1 VRSDSATASAE
12 ATMRELL
19 LPAFVVTAYVGLLV
33 AVAVWAERREA
44 RRRPVASNRYVYS
57 LALGVYATTWTFY
70 GSVGF
75 AARNGL
81 LFLSIYLGP
90 TLCAAGWWWIVR
102 KLVRLKN
109 AHRVTSLPDVLAL
122 RYEKSQAVALLAT
135 ALLVVGLIPYI
146 ALQLKTMIVTLGL
159 VSGGGAG
166 LTYPGSGRR
175 LGIPLVGFLL
185 LFTIAFGLRRAR
197 PTERHPGMVVA
208 LAVESVVKL
217 VTFLAAGALVVWGLF
232 DGPGDVFRAATIPS
246 VGAPGLLG
254 HHHVGTWLAHLFLSA
269 MAVLLLPRQ
278 FHIAVV
284 ENADEDHL
292 RTAMWLFPAY
302 LLLINVFVL
311 PLALGALALRGSPE
325 AADAFVLSLPLD
337 AATRVLP
344 WLVFLGGFSAGTG
357 MVIVETTAIATMIS
371 NHAVMPAAEALAPL
385 AGLRRHV
392 LPVRWAAAALVL
404 LAAFAYERT
413 VGAAYDLASI
423 GLISFAA
430 VLQLAPALL
439 GGLSWRGASRTGA
452 LAGLAAGF
460 GMWAYTLV
468 VPVLARTGWLP
479 ASILTEGPFGIE
491 SLVPEGLFDV
501 HADPVTHAVI
511 WTLIVNVGAFI
522 AGSVLFPARSREAA
536 RAERLLD
543 VFERSEALRVPDTA
557 PSIARVQEKR
567 ARTVA
572 LLAAYHGEEEARTL
586 AEACLAGAGARS
598 GGGLTALQLAE
609 LEASV
614 ETTLASAIGAAAAHA
629 AVRRAELVSADEARA
644 ISTAY
649 ADILAGLRVSP
660 EELRRKVDY
669 HRERE
674 RLLSRDAANQHFLAG
689 VSSLLAGS
697 LDVEA
702 TAQTAV
708 RLPLPHLAD
717 AALLVLR
724 RDAQPAVW
732 FAHSDP
738 DRERAGRKALGDLA
752 ALGHAPS
759 IARALETGR
768 AVTAR
773 PAGSGWPAAL
783 RPALPTAVEATL
795 PLVGVGEPLGTLT
808 LFGASEARLSSPE
821 SLGLAEELARRLA
834 IAVDNARLY
843 AEAEQ
848 AVRARDEF
856 LAIAS
861 HELKTPLTPLRL
873 RIQTIERLVARG
885 QLTAL
890 SPEKLTQLMGGAE
903 GQVVRIAGLVDD
915 LLDLTRIRTKRFR
928 IDVAPMDL
936 AAATRAIVEQHSAEV
951 LQAGCKLSLEAAAP
965 VRGTWDRLRLEQVIV
980 NLLTNAARYAP
991 GSHVDVRVEED
1002 AGCARLRIHD
1012 DGPGIPASD
1021 QARLFRPFERGRGRA
1036 STGGGL
1042 GLGLFIVREIVEAHG
1057 GIVSLSSAPGQG
1069 TTFLVELPRTP
1080 PARA

>member
-1 VRSDSATASAE
+1 
-12 ATMRELL
+12 MRELL
-19 LPAFVVTAYVGLLV
+19 LPAFIVTAYVGLLV

-44 RRRPVASNRYVYS
+44 RQRPVAANRYVYS
-57 LALGVYATTWTFY
+57 LALGVYASTWTFY

-81 LFLSIYLGP
+81 LFLTVYLGP
-90 TLCAAGWWWIVR
+90 TLCAAGWWWILR

-135 ALLVVGLIPYI
+135 AVLVVGLIPYI

-159 VSGGGAG
+159 VSGGGPA
-166 LTYPGSGRR
+166 LTYPASGRH
-175 LGIPLVGFLL
+175 LGIPLIGFML
-185 LFTIAFGLRRAR
+185 LFTIAFGLRRVR
-197 PTERHPGMVVA
+197 PAERHPGMVVA

-217 VTFLAAGALVVWGLF
+217 VAFLAAGAVVVWGLF
-232 DGPGDVFRAATIPS
+232 DGPLDVFRAATVPS

-254 HHHVGTWLAHLFLSA
+254 NHHVGTWLAHLFLSA
-269 MAVLLLPRQ
+269 LAVLLLPRQ

-284 ENADEDHL
+284 ENADEDHI
-292 RTAMWLFPAY
+292 RTAMWMFPAY

-311 PLALGALALRGSPE
+311 PLALGALALRGSPG

-337 AATRVLP
+337 AGIPVLP

-357 MVIVETTAIATMIS
+357 MVIVETTALATMIS
-371 NHAVMPAAEALAPL
+371 NHAVIPAAEAFPPL
-385 AGLRRHV
+385 GGLRRHV

-404 LAAFAYERT
+404 VAAFAYERA
-413 VGAAYDLASI
+413 VGTGYDLASI

-439 GGLSWRGASRTGA
+439 GGLFWPGASRTGA
-452 LAGLAAGF
+452 LAGLTAGF
-460 GMWAYTLV
+460 GMWVYTLV

-479 ASILTEGPFGIE
+479 ASLLTEGPFGIE

-511 WTLIVNVGAFI
+511 WTIVVNVGSFI
-522 AGSVLFPARSREAA
+522 AGSLLFPARPQEAA

-543 VFERSEALRVPDTA
+543 VLEGPEMPRVDDTA
-557 PSIARVQEKR
+557 PALASVEEKR

-572 LLAAYHGEEEARTL
+572 LLAAYHGKDEALSL
-586 AEACLAGAGARS
+586 ADACLAGAGAR
-598 GGGLTALQLAE
+598 GGSALTALQLAE
-609 LEASV
+609 LEGRV
-614 ETTLASAIGAAAAHA
+614 ETALASAIGAAAAHA

-660 EELRRKVDY
+660 EELRRKIDY

-674 RLLSRDAANQHFLAG
+674 RLLSRDAANQNFLAG

-702 TAQTAV
+702 TARTAV

-724 RDAQPAVW
+724 RAGEPAGW
-732 FAHSDP
+732 FAHLDP
-738 DRERAGRKALGDLA
+738 QLERAGREALGDLA
-752 ALGHAPS
+752 ALGRAPS
-759 IARALETGR
+759 VARALETGR
-768 AVTAR
+768 FVTRR
-773 PAGSGWPAAL
+773 PAGSGWPPAL
-783 RPALPTAVEATL
+783 RSALPPAVEATF
-795 PLVGVGEPLGTLT
+795 PLVGVGETLGSLT

-821 SLGLAEELARRLA
+821 SLGLAEDLARRLA

-890 SPEKLTQLMGGAE
+890 PPEKLIQLMGGAE

-928 IDVAPMDL
+928 IEAAPMDL
-936 AAATRAIVEQHSAEV
+936 AAAARAIVEQHSAEV
-951 LQAGCKLSLEAAAP
+951 LQAGCKLSIDAAAP
-965 VRGTWDRLRLEQVIV
+965 VRGSWDRLRVEQVIV
-980 NLLTNAARYAP
+980 NLLMNAAKYAP
-991 GSHVDVRVEED
+991 GSHVDVRVEAD
-1002 AGCARLRIHD
+1002 AGFARLRVHD

-1021 QARLFRPFERGRGRA
+1021 QERLFRPFERGRGRA
-1036 STGGGL
+1036 AAGGGL

-1057 GIVSLSSAPGQG
+1057 GMVSLCSAPGEG
-1069 TTFLVELPRTP
+1069 TTFVIELPRTP